1 MWRRRRTRTLSSR
14 KLERKIFLKALFE
27 NIFKFLLTFEAAL
40 HGGGRVDP
48 LLELVAGEDAVDDD
62 EDTRHA
68 GRDQGAHRDGPE
80 VLE

>member
-1 MWRRRRTRTLSSR
+1 M
-14 KLERKIFLKALFE
+14 FE

-80 VLE
+80 VLDTEIIRYLGTDADARIPWVSPSR